1 MAWNS
6 GASAASVLP
15 IFTTSNS
22 HFRRPSISPRK
33 FLLPFWAYP
42 FTYIPNKFHILHA
55 RKGRSK
61 SDQPLLRPTIVEE
74 VSEGDEDDAFSD
86 DFADGNLIPPA
97 PSSPFTLHSSF
108 KFFFA
113 QSFFLRCLN
122 LTIFLPC
129 DFYFIFVGNKI

>member
-1 MAWNS
+1 MNLVMAWNS

-15 IFTTSNS
+15 IFTTSSS

-42 FTYIPNKFHILHA
+42 FIYIPNKFHVLHA
-55 RKGRSK
+55 RKRRSN

-74 VSEGDEDDAFSD
+74 VSEDDEDDAFAD

-108 KFFFA
+108 KFFLLKV
-113 QSFFLRCLN
+113 SFCRA
-122 LTIFLPC
+122 
-129 DFYFIFVGNKI
+129 